1 MARAKKKTATKSKKS
16 APRAKAKK
24 AEVTEVDQQGVE
36 IVKSGM
42 DIDDGIV
49 IGAGLVTLGAWVLI
63 YMAGSNYG
71 IPAAGG

>member
-1 MARAKKKTATKSKKS
+1 MARAKKAAAPTRTAKPAAAT
-16 APRAKAKK
+16 RAKK
-24 AEVTEVDQQGVE
+24 AEVSIVDDQGVE
-36 IVKSGM
+36 IVKKGM

-71 IPAAGG
+71 F